1 MRTSSRLSAVASAS
15 TALIVLTAC
24 TAPTGGVEGFVDIS
38 GSSTV
43 EPVSLI
49 MAEDFNWLNRNW
61 TYRVNG
67 PGTTAGFEQFCN
79 GETDIS
85 DASRGIKD
93 REIEDCAEH
102 GITPVELKIGIDGL
116 AVIVSTENDSI
127 ECLNFNDLYAIFGKE
142 SDGVRNWADA
152 AAFAA
157 ELGSSTTAWPSG
169 ELAITAPGDES
180 GTWGSFL
187 EIALEDIQE
196 ARAEAGHE
204 AAEGEP
210 YTRAPGD
217 IYVASPNDNVIIDGV
232 GGNPEGIGFVGYAFA
247 TSNADRVRMVPI
259 DGGDGT
265 CVAPTPETVAA
276 NRYPIARDLYIYVE
290 QGRIDPDS
298 DSYNPALA
306 PFVDFYLGDDGRELV
321 TWAGYVPLALDAL
334 VETRATW
341 EDLKADVGGSP
352 RPASED
358 RP

>member
-1 MRTSSRLSAVASAS
+1 MRLTTPPTAAALALGGLFAV
-15 TALIVLTAC
+15 TAC
-24 TAPTGGVEGFVDIS
+24 SAPSEGVDGFVDVS

-43 EPVSLI
+43 EPISLI
-49 MAEDFNWLNRNW
+49 MAEDFHWLNRNW

-93 REIEDCAEH
+93 SEIEDCAAN
-102 GITPVELKIGIDGL
+102 GIEPVELKIGIDGL
-116 AVIVSTENDSI
+116 AVIVSTENETI
-127 ECLNFNDLYAIFGKE
+127 ECLTFDDLYAIFGIE
-142 SDGVRNWADA
+142 SDDVRTWEDA

-157 ELGSSTTAWPSG
+157 ELGSTTTAWPSG

-196 ARAEAGHE
+196 ARAEAGHA

-232 GGNPEGIGFVGYAFA
+232 GGNPNGIGFVGYAFA
-247 TSNADRVRMVPI
+247 SNNADRVRMVPI
-259 DGGDGT
+259 DGGDGA
-265 CVAPTPETVAA
+265 CVAANAETVAA
-276 NRYPIARDLYIYVE
+276 NRYPISRDLYIYVE
-290 QGRIDPDS
+290 RGRIDPMAG
-298 DSYNPALA
+298 SYNPALV
-306 PFVDFYLGDDGRELV
+306 PFVDFYLTDENRELV
-321 TWAGYVPLALDAL
+321 SWAGYVPLSLEAQA
-334 VETRATW
+334 ETRATW
-341 EDLKADVGGSP
+341 EELRADAG
-352 RPASED
+352 A
-358 RP
+358 